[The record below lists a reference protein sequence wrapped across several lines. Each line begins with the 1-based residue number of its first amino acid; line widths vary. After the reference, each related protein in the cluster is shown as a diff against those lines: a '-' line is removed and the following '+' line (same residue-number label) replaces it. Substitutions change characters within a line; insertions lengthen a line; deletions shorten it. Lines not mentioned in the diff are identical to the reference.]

1 MPHLTATVA
10 ADTYAPFRPLR
21 TRQVAYPVGI
31 AWMLLMAGLAFFLP
45 VPMGAPDRVGF
56 LFLGAAALWF
66 LHRQASV
73 IAVPSERGLVVR
85 NLFLTRELEWAEI
98 LAVRFGGGDP
108 WVTLDLSDGD
118 TLAVMAVQ
126 RADGKRAVA
135 ESRRLATLVARHTV
149 TPRDD

>member
-1 MPHLTATVA
+1 MASSPYAT
-10 ADTYAPFRPLR
+10 FRPLR

-31 AWMLLMAGLAFFLP
+31 AWLLLMAVLAFFLP
-45 VPMGAPDRVGF
+45 VSMGPADRVGF
-56 LFLGAAALWF
+56 LLLGLGAVWF

-73 IAVPSERGLVVR
+73 AAVPSERGLVVR
-85 NLFLTRELEWAEI
+85 NLFLTRDLEWAEI
-98 LAVRFGGGDP
+98 IAVRFGGGDP

-126 RADGKRAVA
+126 RADGERAVG
-135 ESRRLATLVARHTV
+135 ESRRLATLVAGHTA